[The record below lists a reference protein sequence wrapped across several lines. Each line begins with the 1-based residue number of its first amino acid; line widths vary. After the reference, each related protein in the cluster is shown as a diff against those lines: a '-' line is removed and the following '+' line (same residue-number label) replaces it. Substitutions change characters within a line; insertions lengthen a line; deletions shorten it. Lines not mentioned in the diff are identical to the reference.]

1 MSSKVTLIPMKED
14 DLPFLLEIRNHESTR
29 SQLYNDSKFSL
40 EQCRSWFSNLSSPW
54 YIIHNYQNIPVGY
67 LRTNGDVIGVDIH
80 IKFRR
85 NGYAKS
91 AFEVYLSDIKS
102 FARLD
107 VFEDNF
113 ALKLYEKI
121 GFKLTGRKK
130 IVRGRN
136 YVEMEYKQ

>member
-1 MSSKVTLIPMKED
+1 MNSKVTLTPMRAS

-29 SQLYNDSKFSL
+29 SQLENDSKFSL
-40 EQCRSWFSNLSSPW
+40 EQCQSWFSNLSSPW
-54 YIIHNYQNIPVGY
+54 YIINNHQNIPVGY
-67 LRTNGDVIGVDIH
+67 LRTNDYVIGVDIH

-91 AFEVYLSDIKS
+91 AFEVYLHDKE
-102 FARLD
+102 FARLE

-113 ALKLYEKI
+113 AIDLYKKI
-121 GFKLTGRKK
+121 GFKLTGRNK

-136 YVEMEYKQ
+136 YVEMEYKK

>member
-1 MSSKVTLIPMKED
+1 MNSKVTLTLMRAG

-29 SQLYNDSKFSL
+29 SQLENDSKFSL
-40 EQCRSWFSNLSSPW
+40 EQCQSWFSNLSSPW
-54 YIIHNYQNIPVGY
+54 YIIHNHHNIPVGY
-67 LRTNGDVIGVDIH
+67 LRTNDDVIGVDIH

-91 AFEVYLSDIKS
+91 AFQVYLHDKE
-102 FARLD
+102 FARLE

-113 ALKLYEKI
+113 AIDLYKKI

>member
-1 MSSKVTLIPMKED
+1 MNSKVTLTLMRAG

-29 SQLYNDSKFSL
+29 SQLENDSKFSL
-40 EQCRSWFSNLSSPW
+40 EQCQSWFSNLSSPW
-54 YIIHNYQNIPVGY
+54 YIIHNHQNIPVGY
-67 LRTNGDVIGVDIH
+67 LRTNDDVIGVDIH

-91 AFEVYLSDIKS
+91 AFQVYLHDKE
-102 FARLD
+102 FARLE

-113 ALKLYEKI
+113 AIDLYKKI

>member
-1 MSSKVTLIPMKED
+1 MEAD

-29 SQLYNDSKFSL
+29 NQLENDSKFSL
-40 EQCRSWFSNLSSPW
+40 EQCQSWFSNLSSPW
-54 YIIHNYQNIPVGY
+54 YMIHNHQNIPVGY

-80 IKFRR
+80 PKFRR

-91 AFEVYLSDIKS
+91 AFEVYLHDKD
-102 FARLD
+102 FASLE

-113 ALKLYEKI
+113 ALDLYEKI

-130 IVRGRN
+130 IVRERN
-136 YVEMEYKQ
+136 YVEMEYKK

>member
-1 MSSKVTLIPMKED
+1 MSSKVTLTPMGAG

-29 SQLYNDSKFSL
+29 GQLENDSKFSL
-40 EQCRSWFSNLSSPW
+40 EQCQSWFSNLSSPW
-54 YIIHNYQNIPVGY
+54 YMIHNHQNIPVGY
-67 LRTNGDVIGVDIH
+67 LRSNGDVIGVDIH
-80 IKFRR
+80 TKFRR

-91 AFEVYLSDIKS
+91 AFEVYLHDKD
-102 FARLD
+102 FASLE

-113 ALKLYEKI
+113 ALDLYKKI

-136 YVEMEYKQ
+136 YVEMEYKK